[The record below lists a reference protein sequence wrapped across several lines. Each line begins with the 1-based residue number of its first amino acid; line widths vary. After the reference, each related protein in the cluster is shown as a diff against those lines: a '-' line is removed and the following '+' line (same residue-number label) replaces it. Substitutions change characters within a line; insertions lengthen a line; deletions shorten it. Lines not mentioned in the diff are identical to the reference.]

1 MKNNVTKYN
10 NKKLPI
16 PFIILGIVFEIMVS
30 VSVVYGIIKVYK
42 MPLTQFGPVWS
53 DVMRI
58 IILFF
63 LIFILCLIIA
73 SFLGG
78 LFGDLKGKIFISKED
93 KKIRDTNPYIYYR
106 ELPNNYGIG
115 VTSLLFDSKIENYKD
130 IVAVILDLCAKR
142 YLLLIKGVDRY
153 YIKILKGVD
162 EKLLNNEKYILNLI
176 ISRNLKNINYSEWY
190 SYCLQDGKDLGL
202 YYHYDKP
209 KKVINDGLVTR
220 KEVERLKTVHR
231 NISIFI
237 GIFVFVI
244 ALIAGK
250 VFESLLFAL
259 LALAASYVVLIIPFY
274 VIFVS
279 ISVVN
284 MGKLAKNVKYDVTLN
299 NHLIRTNKGVIEFQ
313 KLISFQ
319 NFLSNFGNFVDKH
332 PEEVVLWDRYLSYA
346 QVFGLT
352 NEIMKS
358 GYNQLVKN
366 SSFQIDSIDNI
377 SIYNID
383 YES

>member
-1 MKNNVTKYN
+1 
-10 NKKLPI
+10 
-16 PFIILGIVFEIMVS
+16 
-30 VSVVYGIIKVYK
+30 
-42 MPLTQFGPVWS
+42 
-53 DVMRI
+53 MRI

-358 GYNQLVKN
+358 GYNQLVRN
-366 SSFQIDSIDNI
+366 SSFQIDNIDNI